1 MNVSYFLS
9 VRLSKFLNSG
19 QNLFCFGMNIP
30 FSGMS
35 LRGEAE
41 AIQKQRGKNW
51 IAASACRPPRND
63 EKWILAFA
71 VRGII
76 VCLPDLRRGSPWRP
90 GFRII

>member
-41 AIQKQRGKNW
+41 AIQK
-51 IAASACRPPRND
+51 AARKKLDCRVGLSA
-63 EKWILAFA
+63 
-71 VRGII
+71 
-76 VCLPDLRRGSPWRP
+76 SSQ
-90 GFRII
+90 